1 MAATGEIQAWHG
13 VPRDEI
19 DCHPTVDASLCM
31 GCDLCVTGCGKQ
43 VYGYDYSGKKP
54 VVLRST

>member
-1 MAATGEIQAWHG
+1 MGEGQAWHG

-19 DCHPTVDASLCM
+19 DWHPTVDASLCM

-43 VYGYDYSGKKP
+43 VYGYDYSGTKP
-54 VVLRST
+54 VVLPST